1 MAGTREGGKKAAA
14 TNKQKHGDDFY
25 ARIGSVG
32 GRNGHTGGFGSDT
45 VGKDG
50 LTGQE
55 RAAIAGRKG
64 GQKSKRGPSKHP
76 HITNEEVEKA
86 KAKKERGGW
95 KWLFSGR
102 KDRQ

>member
-14 TNKQKHGDDFY
+14 TNKQKHGSDFY

-64 GQKSKRGPSKHP
+64 GQISKRGPSTKP
-76 HITNEEVEKA
+76 RADKGKKRKPVEETPRK
-86 KAKKERGGW
+86 GGW
-95 KWLFSGR
+95 KWLFSKR
-102 KDRQ
+102 KK